1 MVGGKKRKNRVV
13 SLILREGST
22 LSVVVGVVDVYNCHK
37 WRYGDRGRGE
47 TERQRDRE
55 KGKGGHTTRT
65 RSPILLVD
73 GACSLLVGVVL

>member
-47 TERQRDRE
+47 TERQRE
-55 KGKGGHTTRT
+55 GEGGAYNKDTF
-65 RSPILLVD
+65 SN
-73 GACSLLVGVVL
+73 SVGRWRL